1 MQQKVK
7 RIYLKMYY
15 VTINKQFNNKQFMQF
30 CKNQKCF
37 VSYANCKLVENDPGY
52 VK

>member
-1 MQQKVK
+1 
-7 RIYLKMYY
+7 MYY

-37 VSYANCKLVENDPGY
+37 VSYANCKLVESGPGY
-52 VK
+52 AK

>member
-1 MQQKVK
+1 
-7 RIYLKMYY
+7 MYY

-37 VSYANCKLVENDPGY
+37 VSYANCKLVVDDLGSG
-52 VK
+52 KR

>member
-1 MQQKVK
+1 
-7 RIYLKMYY
+7 MYY

-37 VSYANCKLVENDPGY
+37 VSYANCKLVVDDLGSW
-52 VK
+52 KR